1 LLRLSLR
8 RRSNVFF
15 GYFSIRPGTAQ
26 IKKLQ
31 FEESNHLNFGR
42 KVTSRKHS
50 LMAMIVFFVFIVVAS
65 IAIKLA
71 VMRVC
76 GKRGDE

>member
-8 RRSNVFF
+8 RGSNVFF

-26 IKKLQ
+26 IEKLQ
-31 FEESNHLNFGR
+31 FEKSNHLHFGR
-42 KVTSRKHS
+42 KVTPLKNT
-50 LMAMIVFFVFIVVAS
+50 LMAMIVFLVFIVVA
-65 IAIKLA
+65 AVGIKLA

-76 GKRGDE
+76 GNREDE

>member
-1 LLRLSLR
+1 MR

-15 GYFSIRPGTAQ
+15 GYFSIRPRTAQ
-26 IKKLQ
+26 VKKL
-31 FEESNHLNFGR
+31 ELEKSNHLYFGR

-65 IAIKLA
+65 IGIKLA
-71 VMRVC
+71 VMRVR